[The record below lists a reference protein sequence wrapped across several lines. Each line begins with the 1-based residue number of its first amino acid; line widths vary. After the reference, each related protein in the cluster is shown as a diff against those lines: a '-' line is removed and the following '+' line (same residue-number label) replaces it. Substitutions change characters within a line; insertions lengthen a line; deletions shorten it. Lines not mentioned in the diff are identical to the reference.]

1 MKVEANKTY
10 IGVVEDNKDPKK
22 MGRCRVRVLDVFDNI
37 DVQDIPWASPYKD
50 LNGNQFN
57 VPEKGKVLIVVFD
70 QGNQYKPEFISA
82 DHYNTN
88 LEKKLESL
96 SDSDYTSMKSLLFP
110 KV

>member
-57 VPEKGKVLIVVFD
+57 VPEKGKVLIVVFNRVINI
-70 QGNQYKPEFISA
+70 NQSLYQLITIIPISKR
-82 DHYNTN
+82 N
-88 LEKKLESL
+88 
-96 SDSDYTSMKSLLFP
+96 
-110 KV
+110 